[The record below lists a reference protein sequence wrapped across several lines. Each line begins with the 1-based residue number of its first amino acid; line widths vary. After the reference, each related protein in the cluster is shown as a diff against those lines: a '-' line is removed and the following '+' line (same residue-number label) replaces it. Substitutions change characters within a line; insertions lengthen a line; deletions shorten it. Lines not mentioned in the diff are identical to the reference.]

1 MTVQEILDYMRL
13 RYDAYASQDAPGY
26 DDDDLV
32 SLFNKAQKVFAKSL
46 YNEFGNPTRKGAEE
60 SEKRSKDLVQLKA
73 HTVIALAP
81 PFAVG
86 DHPNSYFVDLP
97 LDFWVTLKEELDI
110 TYTNSCGETVSDS
123 RIPVKPI
130 REDYYNANVKNPY
143 KRPYEE
149 LVWRFDRERDD
160 INSQVSP
167 TNSKRNEIILFDGAT
182 PDNYRVSYY
191 RAPKDI
197 IDPAVAPSFCEF
209 DEMHHE
215 KIADLAVEL
224 AMQTT
229 DRPGLQS
236 KMIENSK
243 IIE

>member
-1 MTVQEILDYMRL
+1 MTVTEILNYMRL

-26 DDDDLV
+26 DDDDLCA
-32 SLFNKAQKVFAKSL
+32 LFNKAQKVFAKSL

-60 SEKRSKDLVQLKA
+60 SEKRSKDLVQLKS
-73 HTVIALAP
+73 HTVVSQ
-81 PFAVG
+81 PFATG
-86 DHPNSYFVDLP
+86 DHPYSYFVDLP
-97 LDFWVTLKEELDI
+97 QDLWVSLKEEADI
-110 TYTNSCGETVSDS
+110 TYTDSCGSEKTV
-123 RIPVKPI
+123 RIPVKPVK
-130 REDYYNANVKNPY
+130 EDYYNTNVKNPY

-160 INSQVSP
+160 VNDPVST
-167 TNSKRNEIILFDGAT
+167 TNSKRHELILFNGAT
-182 PDNYRVSYY
+182 ADNYRISYY
-191 RAPKDI
+191 RIPKDI
-197 IDPAVAPSFCEF
+197 IDPAVGTSFCEF
-209 DEMHHE
+209 DEIHHE

>member
-1 MTVQEILDYMRL
+1 MSVQDILDYMRL

-26 DDDDLV
+26 DDDDLCA
-32 SLFNKAQKVFAKSL
+32 LFNKAQKVFAKSL
-46 YNEFGNPTRKGAEE
+46 YNQFGNPTRIGAEE
-60 SEKRSKDLVQLKA
+60 TEKRSKDLVQLKA
-73 HTVIALAP
+73 HEVVNP
-81 PFAVG
+81 PFLPG

-97 LDFWVTLKEELDI
+97 LDFWVALKEELDI
-110 TYTNSCGETVSDS
+110 TYTNSCGETVADS

-130 REDYYNANVKNPY
+130 KEDYYNANVKNPY
-143 KRPYEE
+143 KRPYKE
-149 LVWRFDRERDD
+149 LVWRFDRERTD
-160 INSQVSP
+160 ISTQASP

-197 IDPAVAPSFCEF
+197 VDPAVGASFCEF

>member
-1 MTVQEILDYMRL
+1 MTVQQILEYMRL
-13 RYDAYASQDAPGY
+13 RYDAFASQDAPGY
-26 DDDDLV
+26 DDDDLCA
-32 SLFNKAQKVFAKSL
+32 LFNKAQKVFAKTL
-46 YNEFGNPTRKGAEE
+46 YNQFGNPTRIGAEE
-60 SEKRSKDLVQLKA
+60 TEKRSKDLVQLKA
-73 HTVIALAP
+73 HDVVAP
-81 PFAVG
+81 PFLVG

-97 LDFWVTLKEELDI
+97 LDFWVALKEELDI
-110 TYTNSCGETVSDS
+110 TYTNSCGEIVADS

-130 REDYYNANVKNPY
+130 KEDYYNANVKNPY
-143 KRPYEE
+143 KRPYKE

-160 INSQVSP
+160 ISTQASA

-182 PDNYRVSYY
+182 ADNYRVSYY

-197 IDPAVAPSFCEF
+197 SDPAVLASFCEF

>member
-1 MTVQEILDYMRL
+1 MTVTEILDYMRL

-32 SLFNKAQKVFAKSL
+32 KLFNKAQKVFAKSL

-73 HTVIALAP
+73 HDVITLTP

-97 LDFWVTLKEELDI
+97 EDFWVTLKEEIDI
-110 TYTNSCGETVSDS
+110 SYTNSCGDTISDS

-160 INSQVSP
+160 ITNQVSA
-167 TNSKRNEIILFDGAT
+167 TNSKRHEVILFDGAT

-191 RAPKDI
+191 RAPRN
-197 IDPAVAPSFCEF
+197 IDLTDPNTFCEF

>member
-73 HTVIALAP
+73 HDVITP

-86 DHPNSYFVDLP
+86 DHPNSYFVKLP
-97 LDFWVTLKEELDI
+97 EDFWVTLKEELDI

-160 INSQVSP
+160 INSQVSS

>member
-1 MTVQEILDYMRL
+1 V
-13 RYDAYASQDAPGY
+13 
-26 DDDDLV
+26 V
-32 SLFNKAQKVFAKSL
+32 N
-46 YNEFGNPTRKGAEE
+46 
-60 SEKRSKDLVQLKA
+60 
-73 HTVIALAP
+73 P
-81 PFAVG
+81 PFLPG

-97 LDFWVTLKEELDI
+97 LDFWVALKEELDI
-110 TYTNSCGETVSDS
+110 SYTNSCGDIVSDS

-130 REDYYNANVKNPY
+130 KEDYYNANVKNPY
-143 KRPYEE
+143 KRPYKE
-149 LVWRFDRERDD
+149 LVWRFDRERTD
-160 INSQVSP
+160 ISTQASN

-191 RAPKDI
+191 RAPLDI
-197 IDPAVAPSFCEF
+197 VDPAVSSSFCEF

-236 KMIENSK
+236 KMIENNK

>member
-1 MTVQEILDYMRL
+1 MSVQEILDYMRL

-26 DDDDLV
+26 DDDDLI

-46 YNEFGNPTRKGAEE
+46 YNELGNPTRKGAEE

-73 HTVIALAP
+73 HTVVP
-81 PFAVG
+81 QPFATG

-97 LDFWVTLKEELDI
+97 EDFWVTLKEELDI
-110 TYTNSCGETVSDS
+110 TYTNSCGDTISDS

-149 LVWRFDRERDD
+149 LVWRLDRERDD
-160 INSQVSP
+160 ISNQISQ
-167 TNSKRNEIILFDGAT
+167 TNSKRHELVLFNGAA

-197 IDPAVAPSFCEF
+197 IDLNSFCEF
-209 DEMHHE
+209 DDIHHE

>member
-1 MTVQEILDYMRL
+1 MTVQQILDYMRL

-26 DDDDLV
+26 DDDDLCA
-32 SLFNKAQKVFAKSL
+32 LFNKAQKVFAKTL
-46 YNEFGNPTRKGAEE
+46 YNQFGNPTRIGAEE
-60 SEKRSKDLVQLKA
+60 TEKRSKDLVQLKA
-73 HTVIALAP
+73 HTVVAP
-81 PFAVG
+81 PFLVG
-86 DHPNSYFVDLP
+86 DHPNSYFVNLP
-97 LDFWVTLKEELDI
+97 EDFWVTLKEELDI
-110 TYTNSCGETVSDS
+110 TYTNSCGDTISDS

-130 REDYYNANVKNPY
+130 KEDYYNANVKNPY
-143 KRPYEE
+143 KRPYKE
-149 LVWRFDRERDD
+149 LVWRFDRERDT
-160 INSQVSP
+160 ISSQISA

-182 PDNYRVSYY
+182 ADNYRVSYY

-197 IDPAVAPSFCEF
+197 SQPPTTTFCEF

>member
-1 MTVQEILDYMRL
+1 MTVTEILDYMRL

-32 SLFNKAQKVFAKSL
+32 KLFNKAQKVFAKSL
-46 YNEFGNPTRKGAEE
+46 YNEFSNPTRKGAEE

-73 HTVIALAP
+73 HTVEP
-81 PFAVG
+81 NFSVG

-97 LDFWVTLKEELDI
+97 EDFWVALKEEIDI
-110 TYTNSCGETVSDS
+110 TYTDSCGNTVSNS

-130 REDYYNANVKNPY
+130 REEYYNANVKNPY

-160 INSQVSP
+160 INNQISA
-167 TNSKRNEIILFDGAT
+167 TNSKRHEVILFDGAT
-182 PDNYRVSYY
+182 ADNYRVSYY

-197 IDPAVAPSFCEF
+197 IDPAVGVSFCEF

>member
-1 MTVQEILDYMRL
+1 MDVQELLDYMRL

-32 SLFNKAQKVFAKSL
+32 KLFNKAQKVFAKSL

-73 HTVIALAP
+73 HTVEP
-81 PFAVG
+81 NFSTG
-86 DHPNSYFVDLP
+86 DHPNSYFVNLP
-97 LDFWVTLKEELDI
+97 EDFWVALKEEIDI
-110 TYTNSCGETVSDS
+110 SYTNSCGDTISDL

-130 REDYYNANVKNPY
+130 KEDYYNANVRNPY

-160 INSQVSP
+160 INNQISA
-167 TNSKRNEIILFDGAT
+167 TNSKRHEVILFDGAT

-197 IDPAVAPSFCEF
+197 VDPAVGASFCEF

>member
-32 SLFNKAQKVFAKSL
+32 SLFNKAQKVFVKSL

-73 HTVIALAP
+73 HTVEP
-81 PFAVG
+81 NFSPG
-86 DHPNSYFVDLP
+86 DHPNSHFVDLP
-97 LDFWVTLKEELDI
+97 KDFWVALKEEIDI
-110 TYTNSCGETVSDS
+110 SYTNSCGDTISDS

-130 REDYYNANVKNPY
+130 KEDYYNANVKNPY

-160 INSQVSP
+160 INNQISA
-167 TNSKRNEIILFDGAT
+167 TNSKRHEVILFDGAT

-209 DEMHHE
+209 DEIHHE
-215 KIADLAVEL
+215 KIADLAVEF

-229 DRPGLQS
+229 DRQGLQS

>member
-1 MTVQEILDYMRL
+1 MTVQQILDYMRL
-13 RYDAYASQDAPGY
+13 RYDAFASQDAPGY
-26 DDDDLV
+26 DDDDLCV
-32 SLFNKAQKVFAKSL
+32 LFNKAQKVFAKSL
-46 YNEFGNPTRKGAEE
+46 YNQFGNPTRIGAEE
-60 SEKRSKDLVQLKA
+60 TEKRSKDLVQLKA
-73 HTVIALAP
+73 HTVVAP
-81 PFAVG
+81 PFLVG
-86 DHPNSYFVDLP
+86 DHPNSYFVNLP

-110 TYTNSCGETVSDS
+110 TYTNSCGDTISDS

-130 REDYYNANVKNPY
+130 KEDYYNANVKNPY
-143 KRPYEE
+143 KRPYKE
-149 LVWRFDRERDD
+149 LVWRFDRERTD
-160 INSQVSP
+160 ISTQASF

-191 RAPKDI
+191 RAPLDI
-197 IDPAVAPSFCEF
+197 VDPAVSSSFCEF

-236 KMIENSK
+236 KMIENNK